1 MTEAVNRLAIPLPPQ
16 FRRHADILHEPPQ
29 FIELLPIAIYACDG
43 KGRVC
48 WFNRRAVALWG
59 QEPKIGEDV
68 ELFLG
73 SLRLYRP
80 NGQSIAQKDTPMSQ
94 VLKAGIA
101 VHGRDTI
108 IERPDGS
115 RITLPARDHR
125 PDHDLRKAG

>member
-16 FRRHADILHEPPQ
+16 FRRHADILHKPPQ

-94 VLKAGIA
+94 VLKTGTA
-101 VHGRDTI
+101 VHGVTRSSSAPT
-108 IERPDGS
+108 
-115 RITLPARDHR
+115 ARASSPWSISIPFMTR
-125 PDHDLRKAG
+125 RVS